1 MTGKETQF
9 VIIVD
14 ATTRSIVKL
23 YVKNLEL
30 FTAAEEFELKM
41 VYTYLQIGDNID
53 SNEIAVTVKI
63 TEPEC
68 IPVNYRFDPVPSDL
82 TFDQLLS
89 EPVLKA
95 ALGNPGYIF
104 INPEN
109 NNDTRACLGNLPP
122 LVWHI
127 EKAAS
132 ETTDL

>member
-1 MTGKETQF
+1 MDVEFGIIAKDKDANVIENWCPCALNPKFTPVTGKETQF

-68 IPVNYRFDPVPSDL
+68 IPVNYRFDPEPSDL

-89 EPVLKA
+89 
-95 ALGNPGYIF
+95 
-104 INPEN
+104 
-109 NNDTRACLGNLPP
+109 
-122 LVWHI
+122 
-127 EKAAS
+127 
-132 ETTDL
+132 